1 MTDIFIIGCG
11 YVGGLV
17 AQKCGKNNR
26 SVAALARSAA
36 SATKLQA
43 AGIAPQPGDLDDPT
57 SLNRL
62 PLGDST
68 LYYFAPPPASGTID
82 SRMHH
87 FVAAVDPD
95 APPRQIIY
103 LSTSGVYGDNRGE
116 WVTEETP
123 VNPQA
128 ERARRRVDAE
138 RVVTGWCEAH
148 QVPLTIFRVAGI
160 YGPDKLPVK
169 RLLQG
174 TPVLREEECGYTNRI
189 HVEDLVD
196 ICMAAAG
203 QGRGVEI
210 YNVSDGHPGTM
221 TSYFNAVADAL
232 RLPRPPVITLTQA
245 QQQLTPAMLSYLTES
260 RRLDNHK
267 LLEELGIT
275 LRYPD
280 LAAGLQALRTASED
294 QR

>member
-11 YVGGLV
+11 YVGSLV
-17 AQKCGKNNR
+17 AQTCAKNNR
-26 SVAALARSAA
+26 SVAALARSAD
-36 SATKLQA
+36 SAAKLQA
-43 AGIAPQPGDLDDPT
+43 AGITPQPGDLDDPA

-62 PLGDST
+62 DLGGST
-68 LYYFAPPPASGTID
+68 LYYFAPPPASGALD
-82 SRMHH
+82 SRMRH
-87 FVAAVDPD
+87 FVTALDPA

-103 LSTSGVYGDNRGE
+103 ISTSGVYGDNRGE
-116 WVTEETP
+116 WVTEEDP

-138 RVVTGWCEAH
+138 RVVTGWCTAH
-148 QVPLTIFRVAGI
+148 QVSLTILRVAGI

-169 RLLQG
+169 RLQQG

-189 HVEDLVD
+189 HVEDLVT
-196 ICMAAAG
+196 ICVAAAG
-203 QGRGVEI
+203 QGRGVAI

-221 TSYFNAVADAL
+221 TGYFNAVADAL
-232 RLPRPPVITLTQA
+232 RLPRPPAITLAQA

-267 LLEELGIT
+267 LLIELGIT

-280 LAAGLQALRTASED
+280 LAAGLQPLGTVRRD
-294 QR
+294 